1 MTPTKNKTQE
11 TQIQQKNVPILA
23 QRLKV
28 TSIMKST
35 FGTLLGFIWKL
46 KWEFIARIIINAI
59 SSLLISLPVLLIKN
73 LIDDVFN
80 TGDVNMLW
88 LYLIGLLVLVGSA
101 GILGYFSGYMNARI
115 GERLIYKLRND
126 LYLALQR
133 QSFSYFDENRT
144 GDIMAKV
151 TSDVDHTR
159 HFLTDVLIQFLNSII
174 QLAIVISLMF
184 VLSVP
189 LTLAVIPICGGIF
202 CMIILYRRR
211 IRPLYKRI
219 REVYGKLTA
228 GLQENVSGVRVVRAF
243 SKEEVEIKKFS
254 SKNYDL
260 LSANMDLI
268 RVNTIFGPTMDL
280 IGNGSLV
287 IVILLGAYVALEIPG
302 NTVQVATLVSF
313 FILLQMVLG
322 PIKFLANFMSS
333 YQQMIAAGDRIV
345 GILNHT
351 SEITEK
357 PNAIMLPSMMGSI
370 EFNAVSFKYPG
381 TEREVLK
388 DLTFS
393 IKPGEKVAILGPTG
407 SGKSSLVNLIPRFY
421 DVSGGAILVDGID
434 IRDTKIKS
442 LRSQVGIVAQDT
454 FLFSISIKDN
464 LLYGNVK
471 ASKEEMEEAT
481 KTANI
486 HDFIVGL
493 PEGYDTIVG
502 ERGISLSGGQRQRI
516 SIARSLLINPRI
528 IIFDDSLSAV
538 DVETEYLIQQAL
550 KRVMVGR
557 STLIITQRLSSIR
570 DADKIIYLDNGQL
583 MEVGSHA
590 ELIAKDGNYARL
602 YKTLYR
608 DQEKQLQE
616 LEAYAR
622 TREGVLIS
630 TELQGPLAMAGDETP
645 EKSQRQ
651 LSREQKKLD
660 KIELKRAQMIDEAKK
675 KLEEVK
681 LKEEEK
687 KKKEA
692 EEELEQQQKLEAKKK
707 EAIEKWFERA
717 EKTEAEQ
724 QNAPKPEGEAIT
736 NQGDITGGTPADTDT
751 AIDTVNSENVRKTAA
766 KKKMATIKE
775 SSTGTPNTAETTA
788 DTVKSTKVRKTTA
801 KRKLSTTKGSP
812 TDTPDAADPTAN
824 TVKSA
829 MVRKTAAK
837 KKPATTEESSTDL
850 EADDKK

>member
-1 MTPTKNKTQE
+1 MTPTQKKVQE
-11 TQIQQKNVPILA
+11 THIQQKRVPILA

-35 FGTLLGFIWKL
+35 FGTLVGFIWKL
-46 KWEFIARIIINAI
+46 RGEFIARLIVNSI
-59 SSLLISLPVLLIKN
+59 SSLLLSLPILLIKN
-73 LIDDVFN
+73 LIDDVFD
-80 TGDVNMLW
+80 TGNVNMLGI
-88 LYLIGLLVLVGSA
+88 YLVGLLVLVGSA
-101 GILGYFSGYMNARI
+101 GILSYLSGYMNARI

-189 LTLAVIPICGGIF
+189 LTLAVIPICGTIF
-202 CMIILYRRR
+202 ALIILYRRR

-243 SKEEVEIKKFS
+243 SKEDVEIKKFS

-260 LSANMDLI
+260 LSSNMGLI
-268 RVNTIFGPTMDL
+268 RVNTVFGPTMDL
-280 IGNGSLV
+280 VGNVSLV

-302 NTVQVATLVSF
+302 NSVQVATLVSF

-333 YQQMIAAGDRIV
+333 YQQMIASGDRIV

-357 PNAIMLPSMMGSI
+357 PNAISLPSLMGSI
-370 EFNAVSFKYPG
+370 EFNTVSFKYPA

-388 DLTFS
+388 DMTFS

-407 SGKSSLVNLIPRFY
+407 SGKSSLINLIPRFY
-421 DVSGGAILVDGID
+421 DVSGGAIFVDGID
-434 IRDTKIKS
+434 IRDCTIKS
-442 LRSQVGIVAQDT
+442 LRSQIGIVAQDT

-464 LLYGNVK
+464 LLYGNLK
-471 ASKEEMEEAT
+471 ASKEEMEEAA
-481 KTANI
+481 KIANI

-550 KRVMVGR
+550 NRVMTGR

-583 MEVGSHA
+583 KEVGSHA
-590 ELIAKDGNYARL
+590 ELIAKDSNYARL

-616 LEAYAR
+616 LEAYTRAR
-622 TREGVLIS
+622 EEVVIS
-630 TELQGPLAMAGDETP
+630 PELQGALAVAGEGTSEKTP
-645 EKSQRQ
+645 RQ
-651 LSREQKKLD
+651 LSKEQKKLE

-692 EEELEQQQKLEAKKK
+692 EEELEQLQKLEAKKK

-717 EKTEAEQ
+717 EKTETEQQKAPKPDGEGTANQATIPSDAPAAANTTTEAVKIEKGRKTPVKRRKTTTIWSSTEVAETEQ
-724 QNAPKPEGEAIT
+724 QNTPKPEGEDTTDQGAVT
-736 NQGDITGGTPADTDT
+736 NDAPAAVNTTTDVVKSETG
-751 AIDTVNSENVRKTAA
+751 RKT
-766 KKKMATIKE
+766 
-775 SSTGTPNTAETTA
+775 P
-788 DTVKSTKVRKTTA
+788 A
-801 KRKLSTTKGSP
+801 KRKKAATKGS
-812 TDTPDAADPTAN
+812 
-824 TVKSA
+824 S
-829 MVRKTAAK
+829 
-837 KKPATTEESSTDL
+837 TEV